1 MSSHIAKYFRRP
13 ETDGKEKVMPAN
25 FIDIDSLE
33 RLTSLIGE
41 SHSRPVL
48 LFKHS
53 RSCGIS
59 SGVIRMVQEID
70 AEINLVTVQTHRGI
84 SDEIARQTGI
94 RHESPQA
101 IVLRNGAA
109 VYHASH
115 YDVDVGRIGLMLAGE

>member
-1 MSSHIAKYFRRP
+1 
-13 ETDGKEKVMPAN
+13 MPAN
-25 FIDIDSLE
+25 FVNIDSLE
-33 RLTSLIGE
+33 RLASLIGE

-59 SGVIRMVQEID
+59 SGVIRLVQEID

-94 RHESPQA
+94 QHESPQA
-101 IVLRNGAA
+101 IVLRNGTA

-115 YDVDVGRIGLMLAGE
+115 YDVDVGRIGEVLSAE